1 MKDIPVKLEEYIIT
15 FIITGAHRF
24 NRRRYTTGLNAATQ
38 CLTLPPLHCTIVVFS
53 LNDRGKTTYID
64 IVLEQAGKTK

>member
-1 MKDIPVKLEEYIIT
+1 MKYTPVKLEEYIIT

-24 NRRRYTTGLNAATQ
+24 NRRRDTTVLNAATQ
-38 CLTLPPLHCTIVVFS
+38 CLTLPPLHCTIVVF